1 MTQQTATHQITAA
14 RTWYLVR
21 HGETEW
27 NAERRMQGQ
36 WDSRLTPAGRLH
48 AGQSAALLAQC
59 GVEAVFASPLGRVQE
74 TAAIIRTRLDIAPIN
89 DDRLKEW
96 SSGDWSGH
104 LYADLASRWPEQFEA
119 WRADMLGVRA
129 PGGENFHDL
138 IARAG
143 DFVASLDAHPARR
156 IAVLAHGFFNR
167 ALACVLLG
175 RPPADTLHIRQDNN
189 VVMRITC
196 SDAQRDVC
204 WFRGEE
210 GPFDGLPQESADTA
224 PRRQTA

>member
-1 MTQQTATHQITAA
+1 MTATQQNA

-36 WDSRLTPAGRLH
+36 WDSRLTEAGRLH
-48 AGQSAALLAQC
+48 AGQSAALLAQS
-59 GVEAVFASPLGRVQE
+59 GIEAVFASPLGRVQE
-74 TAAIIRTRLDIAPIN
+74 TAAIIRTRLDIAPVN

-104 LYADLASRWPEQFEA
+104 LYADLATRWPEQFAA

-138 IARAG
+138 QARAA
-143 DFVASLDAHPARR
+143 DFAASLDEHPART

-167 ALACVLLG
+167 ALACVLLD
-175 RPPADTLHIRQDNN
+175 RPVADTLQIRQDNN

-196 SDAQRDVC
+196 AGAQRDVC
-204 WFRGEE
+204 WFRGGE
-210 GPFDGLPQESADTA
+210 GPFDGLPQESAVA
-224 PRRQTA
+224 PRETRTA